1 MYNGL
6 KKKKINY
13 IMSRFDR
20 RLKGVNN
27 KNTSSGGSGAAC
39 VPQPIPNRAPLLSGM
54 MFGGNRMGVVNSVQ
68 NLQNNSNVSTSLQE
82 KTLDTLVNQVSSS
95 KATTNEVKISN
106 NTIEML
112 NRRLSRLENANKITA
127 KTNKIYESLE
137 KRLSALEKMYSENME
152 NMEKYVR
159 NQEDR
164 INLLTAD
171 YRKTLETLNKIIRDV
186 NTKILE
192 LDDTTVKKQPKE
204 KKLEEVKLEEPAKAE
219 IIEVRKKP
227 VIKKEETNEEVIAE
241 VTEEIISKVENKKQ
255 VKDKNVS
262 LIIVEKEVSNEN

>member
-27 KNTSSGGSGAAC
+27 KKTSSSGSGAAC

-54 MFGGNRMGVVNSVQ
+54 MFGGRTTGTINSRQ
-68 NLQNNSNVSTSLQE
+68 NLQNTSNVSTDQ
-82 KTLDTLVNQVSSS
+82 TLDTLVGQVSSS
-95 KATTNEVKISN
+95 NTSTNEVKISN

-112 NRRLSRLENANKITA
+112 NRRLKRLEIKNANNNTA
-127 KTNKIYESLE
+127 KTNKICESLE
-137 KRLSALEKMYSENME
+137 KRLSSLEKMYSDNME
-152 NMEKYVR
+152 SMETYVK